1 MRNTKKALG
10 TTIKSKRLPP
20 VQPTSYLTIAGCLAF
35 EMMSFIHPS
44 ESSRFCPPFELVIVG
59 NHGAVVFKC
68 KVGADWKVS
77 TSGSVHRAR
86 RSHFP
91 ATALLTDRS
100 LLTRTFLIE
109 RATHHDSK
117 LRVSCS

>member
-1 MRNTKKALG
+1 MRNTNKALG
-10 TTIKSKRLPP
+10 ITIKSNRLPP
-20 VQPTSYLTIAGCLAF
+20 VQPTSYLTIAGRLAF
-35 EMMSFIHPS
+35 EMMSFIQPS
-44 ESSRFCPPFELVIVG
+44 QSSRFCPPFELVIVG

-68 KVGADWKVS
+68 KVRADWKVS
-77 TSGSVHRAR
+77 SCGSVHLVR

-109 RATHHDSK
+109 RATYQDPK
-117 LRVSCS
+117 LGASGR